1 MPQVRQGTLD
11 APIAPGGVFFGHPD
25 HELFDFFRHW
35 WPSQLC
41 EALTP
46 IKLLGDEATI
56 PAQDGAAGGNR
67 RDLVRAFPP
76 EWRGE
81 RSKSTALGIS
91 EAEPVATELG
101 CEDAVFR
108 EEVGDDLLLLTLEP
122 ASNDRHQELEDHRRS
137 LAWRQ

>member
-1 MPQVRQGTLD
+1 MEASDERANGCR
-11 APIAPGGVFFGHPD
+11 ARGYAHGRYGRMGGSD
-25 HELFDFFRHW
+25 
-35 WPSQLC
+35 
-41 EALTP
+41 
-46 IKLLGDEATI
+46 
-56 PAQDGAAGGNR
+56 R

-76 EWRGE
+76 ERRGG
-81 RSKSTALGIS
+81 RSKSPALGIG

-137 LAWRQ
+137 SAWRQ